1 MREWHSV
8 VSNGSLTTEFVVFF
22 WIVNELHKQHCK
34 LAWMV
39 NAAAVCGS
47 AGTAGCGGGGSAGSA
62 SSSRCCTP
70 LSPYAPTDHEVQLI
84 TATSGASCTGTTLGA
99 SCTGHTLGASYTGP
113 PQSAAAVASSSSS
126 EPWTTTTMQSL
137 SVVSITPA
145 PLSPSPSPAAGDVM
159 FQRMLSAGS
168 TRSRTAGTSAILLT
182 VEIINCKIS
191 YLISRLY

>member
-1 MREWHSV
+1 MDGKCSCSV
-8 VSNGSLTTEFVVFF
+8 CVCDS
-22 WIVNELHKQHCK
+22 
-34 LAWMV
+34 
-39 NAAAVCGS
+39 AA
-47 AGTAGCGGGGSAGSA
+47 TPGCGGGGAGSA

-99 SCTGHTLGASYTGP
+99 SYTGP
-113 PQSAAAVASSSSS
+113 PQSAAAVASSSSSS

-145 PLSPSPSPAAGDVM
+145 PPSPSPSPAAGDVM

-168 TRSRTAGTSAILLT
+168 TRSRTAGTSAGLLK